1 CQRPNTDLTYYRTIA
16 RVRGSVREERDV
28 ATLLWIDL
36 IDHQDERL
44 SFNPAQPAGGKLLSS
59 TSFPLPVSIPS
70 ISLHAAYVP
79 PATPL
84 PPLVSPPPQAHPS
97 SLSDTP
103 TPSPSPCLS
112 WTEFCELH
120 ARVAAGDFARHFRA
134 FLLENPHYSPDSA
147 SAFCRRFTD
156 RFVRH
161 FQSELEGA
169 LPPSCASG
177 GDDMASWAPQ
187 SDATSLEEEAVSPL
201 SATGAAVLPCPPTN
215 TMRALSKPAPTRL
228 VLENRGGDR
237 FQDSYAH
244 TQVLPPSSS
253 SSCCS
258 SVGGNNG
265 RREERGA
272 MMAPGNGEAPV
283 EEEEDSWLGV
293 ASVGEDVEPE
303 EQEAELAEVDG
314 ADPSYTISPSSSS
327 PPPGN
332 STPNSSKNKLKKRFS
347 LRSVGRS
354 VRGSV
359 RGILHWRSSS
369 SDSAQSQL
377 PSSYSYTMGVQDATL
392 VSSSKRNSGTQPPTP
407 TSSMP
412 VSLSM
417 PLSLPHSS
425 SSSLPP
431 SSSSGEGSAAEQRR
445 GRREGKVEPSS
456 EKLRLSRSPPPLLT
470 PTNAGPHSGS
480 STLPPSSAAAAG
492 MGPPR
497 KVGRLVRE
505 GGVSVSSSNDE
516 LSGSHG
522 FSGFSFGLLHHGT
535 DNNNA
540 ASGSSAAAQGGVQ
553 PLASGGNVPWRGGRW
568 HKCRLVLKE
577 RDREGG
583 ERGEEYYLEFFIPP
597 KSSKPRLTVPCCSMV
612 DVRSTTALE
621 VPDKENTFLLQMR
634 AWLSDIRNG
643 ICLSLLWR
651 NRRLLTSDGPSPP
664 ELPPRAPLDE
674 PDSRIL
680 SGNSLGTPFAE
691 TPDATG
697 SFLFSDVIAAEAV
710 EHPLSECQ
718 WFHGTLSRLKAAQ
731 LVLAGGPA
739 SHGVFLVR
747 QSETRRGEYVLTF
760 NFQGKAKHLRLSLN
774 EDGQCRVQHLWFQS
788 IFDMLEHFRVH
799 PIPLE
804 SGGASDVTL
813 ISFVGATAVRQPD
826 LTSRPRSPPLPPPL
840 PPGRPPP
847 PTPPQERADEA
858 EPMAAGGSAATGG
871 GGGGVGGGGAGRGDD
886 SRRKWRR
893 KWRQR
898 RWKWGRSGGLGGA
911 GHSSPPAGSRGG
923 GGARRSEGAPSRR
936 QPVLLLLMKGR
947 AGAGAGGGVGGETE
961 EKEKE
966 E

>member
-1 CQRPNTDLTYYRTIA
+1 MNGSLLTPPSPRA
-16 RVRGSVREERDV
+16 
-28 ATLLWIDL
+28 AA
-36 IDHQDERL
+36 
-44 SFNPAQPAGGKLLSS
+44 NSS
-59 TSFPLPVSIPS
+59 PLPPS
-70 ISLHAAYVP
+70 PSPSPPSPSLLPLSPRP
-79 PATPL
+79 PPL
-84 PPLVSPPPQAHPS
+84 PPLMSSPPPAHPS

-134 FLLENPHYSPDSA
+134 FLQENPHYSTNSA
-147 SAFCRRFTD
+147 AAFCRRFTD

-169 LPPSCASG
+169 LPPSCAAG
-177 GDDMASWAPQ
+177 RDDLASWAPQ

-201 SATGAAVLPCPPTN
+201 SATGGAILLCPQANATRAA
-215 TMRALSKPAPTRL
+215 SKPAPTRL
-228 VLENRGGDR
+228 VLENRGGER

-244 TQVLPPSSS
+244 GQVLPPSSS

-258 SVGGNNG
+258 SVGGTNG
-265 RREERGA
+265 RREERTA
-272 MMAPGNGEAPV
+272 APAPDNGEAPV

-293 ASVGEDVEPE
+293 PSVEEDA
-303 EQEAELAEVDG
+303 EQEERESSELDNGDG
-314 ADPSYTISPSSSS
+314 CPATPSSVTL
-327 PPPGN
+327 PPGTKGN
-332 STPNSSKNKLKKRFS
+332 GGAAGASKNKLRKRFS

-359 RGILHWRSSS
+359 RGILQWRSSS
-369 SDSAQSQL
+369 SDSAQSPL
-377 PSSYSYTMGVQDATL
+377 PSSYSYTMGVQDASL
-392 VSSSKRNSGTQPPTP
+392 GPASKRNSGTQPPTP

-431 SSSSGEGSAAEQRR
+431 SSSSSATSLSLSEAARDRRRSNGEGGEKEKWSHRL
-445 GRREGKVEPSS
+445 
-456 EKLRLSRSPPPLLT
+456 EKLRLSRSPPPVLT
-470 PTNAGPHSGS
+470 PTSTAS
-480 STLPPSSAAAAG
+480 SALPPSGGGA
-492 MGPPR
+492 GPPR

-505 GGVSVSSSNDE
+505 GGVSVSSSSDE

-522 FSGFSFGLLHHGT
+522 FSGFSFGLLHH
-535 DNNNA
+535 A
-540 ASGSSAAAQGGVQ
+540 ADSAAAAAGGPPQ

-568 HKCRLVLKE
+568 HKCRLVLRE

-597 KSSKPRLTVPCCSMV
+597 KSSKPRLTVSCCSIV

-621 VPDKENTFLLQMR
+621 VPDKENTFLLQLEGAAQYVIETRDAVQMR

-643 ICLSLLWR
+643 ICLSEQDDAEGGCGGPLDVSGTPEIGE
-651 NRRLLTSDGPSPP
+651 RLSQVCYGGIGGSSPLMDPLPP

-674 PDSRIL
+674 PDGRIL
-680 SGNSLGTPFAE
+680 GGGGASLGTPFAE

-697 SFLFSDVIAAEAV
+697 SFLFSEAAPAEAV

-813 ISFVGATAVRQPD
+813 ISFVGATAVRQP
-826 LTSRPRSPPLPPPL
+826 
-840 PPGRPPP
+840 GRD
-847 PTPPQERADEA
+847 R
-858 EPMAAGGSAATGG
+858 
-871 GGGGVGGGGAGRGDD
+871 
-886 SRRKWRR
+886 
-893 KWRQR
+893 
-898 RWKWGRSGGLGGA
+898 
-911 GHSSPPAGSRGG
+911 AGSRPTVCDVITST
-923 GGARRSEGAPSRR
+923 RHPDSPST
-936 QPVLLLLMKGR
+936 PISDCVLDQQ
-947 AGAGAGGGVGGETE
+947 TP
-961 EKEKE
+961 
-966 E
+966 

>member
-1 CQRPNTDLTYYRTIA
+1 MNGSLLTPPSPRA
-16 RVRGSVREERDV
+16 
-28 ATLLWIDL
+28 A
-36 IDHQDERL
+36 
-44 SFNPAQPAGGKLLSS
+44 NSS
-59 TSFPLPVSIPS
+59 PLPPS
-70 ISLHAAYVP
+70 PSPSPSPPSPSLLPLSPRP
-79 PATPL
+79 PPL

-147 SAFCRRFTD
+147 AAFCRRFTD

-169 LPPSCASG
+169 LPASCASG
-177 GDDMASWAPQ
+177 RDDVVSWAPP

-201 SATGAAVLPCPPTN
+201 SASGGAVLPCPPPN
-215 TMRALSKPAPTRL
+215 TTRASSKPAPARL
-228 VLENRGGDR
+228 VLESRGGDR

-244 TQVLPPSSS
+244 SQVLPPSSS

-272 MMAPGNGEAPV
+272 AVGPGNGEAPV

-293 ASVGEDVEPE
+293 ASVGEDAEPE
-303 EQEAELAEVDG
+303 EREGESAEVDG
-314 ADPSYTISPSSSS
+314 ADPALAPQLPPSSSS
-327 PPPGN
+327 VTPPPGSKAN

-369 SDSAQSQL
+369 SDSAQSPL
-377 PSSYSYTMGVQDATL
+377 PSSYSYTMGVQDASL
-392 VSSSKRNSGTQPPTP
+392 GPASKRNSGTQPPTP

-431 SSSSGEGSAAEQRR
+431 SSSSSATSLSLSEAARDRRRSNGEGGEKEKWSHRL
-445 GRREGKVEPSS
+445 
-456 EKLRLSRSPPPLLT
+456 EKLRLSRSPPPVLT
-470 PTNAGPHSGS
+470 PTAAGPHPAS
-480 STLPPSSAAAAG
+480 STLPPSSAAAA
-492 MGPPR
+492 MAPPR

-505 GGVSVSSSNDE
+505 GGVSVSSSSDE
-516 LSGSHG
+516 FSAGHG
-522 FSGFSFGLLHHGT
+522 FSSFSFGLLHHAT

-540 ASGSSAAAQGGVQ
+540 AAAAQAGPVQ
-553 PLASGGNVPWRGGRW
+553 PLGSGGNVPWRGGRW

-597 KSSKPRLTVPCCSMV
+597 KSSKPRLTVPCCSIV

-621 VPDKENTFLLQMR
+621 VPDKENTFLLQLEGAAQYVIETRDAVQMR

-643 ICLSLLWR
+643 ICLSEQEDAEGVCGGALDISGTPEIVD
-651 NRRLLTSDGPSPP
+651 RLSQVCYGAIGGSSPLMDPLPP

-680 SGNSLGTPFAE
+680 GGGGASLGTPFAE

-697 SFLFSDVIAAEAV
+697 SFLFSETTTAEAV

-813 ISFVGATAVRQPD
+813 ISFVGATAVRQP
-826 LTSRPRSPPLPPPL
+826 
-840 PPGRPPP
+840 GRD
-847 PTPPQERADEA
+847 R
-858 EPMAAGGSAATGG
+858 
-871 GGGGVGGGGAGRGDD
+871 
-886 SRRKWRR
+886 
-893 KWRQR
+893 
-898 RWKWGRSGGLGGA
+898 
-911 GHSSPPAGSRGG
+911 AGSRPTVCDVITT
-923 GGARRSEGAPSRR
+923 RHPDSPST
-936 QPVLLLLMKGR
+936 PISDCVLDQQ
-947 AGAGAGGGVGGETE
+947 TP
-961 EKEKE
+961 
-966 E
+966 

>member
-1 CQRPNTDLTYYRTIA
+1 M
-16 RVRGSVREERDV
+16 V
-28 ATLLWIDL
+28 
-36 IDHQDERL
+36 
-44 SFNPAQPAGGKLLSS
+44 
-59 TSFPLPVSIPS
+59 
-70 ISLHAAYVP
+70 
-79 PATPL
+79 
-84 PPLVSPPPQAHPS
+84 
-97 SLSDTP
+97 
-103 TPSPSPCLS
+103 
-112 WTEFCELH
+112 
-120 ARVAAGDFARHFRA
+120 
-134 FLLENPHYSPDSA
+134 
-147 SAFCRRFTD
+147 
-156 RFVRH
+156 
-161 FQSELEGA
+161 
-169 LPPSCASG
+169 
-177 GDDMASWAPQ
+177 SWAPQ

-201 SATGAAVLPCPPTN
+201 SASGSAVLPQSNMARP
-215 TMRALSKPAPTRL
+215 LSKPAPTRL
-228 VLENRGGDR
+228 VLDSRSGDR

-244 TQVLPPSSS
+244 SQVLPPSSS

-272 MMAPGNGEAPV
+272 MLAPGNGEAPV

-293 ASVGEDVEPE
+293 SSVGEDAETE
-303 EQEAELAEVDG
+303 EREAESAEGDG
-314 ADPSYTISPSSSS
+314 ADTSHTQMPPSSSS
-327 PPPGN
+327 ITPPPGSKGN

-392 VSSSKRNSGTQPPTP
+392 VSTSKRNSGTQPPTP

-431 SSSSGEGSAAEQRR
+431 SSSSSATSLSLSEAARDRRRSNGEGGEKEKWSHRL
-445 GRREGKVEPSS
+445 
-456 EKLRLSRSPPPLLT
+456 EKLRLSRSPPPVLT
-470 PTNAGPHSGS
+470 PTATGSHSAS
-480 STLPPSSAAAAG
+480 STLPPSSAAA

-516 LSGSHG
+516 LSGSHS

-540 ASGSSAAAQGGVQ
+540 ASASSTTGQTGPVQ

-568 HKCRLVLKE
+568 HKCRLVLRE

-597 KSSKPRLTVPCCSMV
+597 KSSKPRLTVPCCSIV

-621 VPDKENTFLLQMR
+621 VPDKENTFLLQLEGSAQYVIETRDAVQMR

-643 ICLSLLWR
+643 ICLSEQEDPEGVCVGPLDISGTPEIVD
-651 NRRLLTSDGPSPP
+651 RLSQVCYGGIGGSSPLMDPLPP

-674 PDSRIL
+674 PDGRIL
-680 SGNSLGTPFAE
+680 SGGGASLGTPFAE

-697 SFLFSDVIAAEAV
+697 SFLFSEVTSVEAV

-813 ISFVGATAVRQPD
+813 ISFVGATTVRQP
-826 LTSRPRSPPLPPPL
+826 
-840 PPGRPPP
+840 GRD
-847 PTPPQERADEA
+847 R
-858 EPMAAGGSAATGG
+858 
-871 GGGGVGGGGAGRGDD
+871 
-886 SRRKWRR
+886 
-893 KWRQR
+893 
-898 RWKWGRSGGLGGA
+898 
-911 GHSSPPAGSRGG
+911 AGSRPTVCDVITT
-923 GGARRSEGAPSRR
+923 RHPDSPST
-936 QPVLLLLMKGR
+936 PISDCVLDQQ
-947 AGAGAGGGVGGETE
+947 TP
-961 EKEKE
+961 
-966 E
+966 

>member
-1 CQRPNTDLTYYRTIA
+1 MNGSLLTPPSP
-16 RVRGSVREERDV
+16 RV
-28 ATLLWIDL
+28 A
-36 IDHQDERL
+36 
-44 SFNPAQPAGGKLLSS
+44 NSS
-59 TSFPLPVSIPS
+59 PLPPS
-70 ISLHAAYVP
+70 PSPSPSPPSPSLLPLSPRP
-79 PATPL
+79 PPL
-84 PPLVSPPPQAHPS
+84 PPLVSPPPQAS

-147 SAFCRRFTD
+147 AAFCRRFTD

-169 LPPSCASG
+169 LPPSCVSG
-177 GDDMASWAPQ
+177 RDEMVIWAPQ

-201 SATGAAVLPCPPTN
+201 SASGGAVLPCPPTN
-215 TMRALSKPAPTRL
+215 TARISSKSAPTQL
-228 VLENRGGDR
+228 VLDNRSGDR
-237 FQDSYAH
+237 FQDSYSH
-244 TQVLPPSSS
+244 GQVLPPSSS

-265 RREERGA
+265 RREDRGA
-272 MMAPGNGEAPV
+272 VVTPGNGEAPV

-293 ASVGEDVEPE
+293 ASVGEDVEPDE
-303 EQEAELAEVDG
+303 REAESTEVDS
-314 ADPSYTISPSSSS
+314 ADPSNTQITPSSSS
-327 PPPGN
+327 VTPPPSSKGN

-377 PSSYSYTMGVQDATL
+377 PSSYSYTMGVQDASL
-392 VSSSKRNSGTQPPTP
+392 VSASKRNSGTQPPTP

-431 SSSSGEGSAAEQRR
+431 SSSSSATSLSLTEAARDRRRSNGEGGEKEKWSHRL
-445 GRREGKVEPSS
+445 
-456 EKLRLSRSPPPLLT
+456 EKLRLSRSLLLSSPQQSPALTPPPPCCLR
-470 PTNAGPHSGS
+470 AV
-480 STLPPSSAAAAG
+480 LPP
-492 MGPPR
+492 
-497 KVGRLVRE
+497 
-505 GGVSVSSSNDE
+505 
-516 LSGSHG
+516 
-522 FSGFSFGLLHHGT
+522 LLHHGT
-535 DNNNA
+535 DNNSA
-540 ASGSSAAAQGGVQ
+540 ASSAQAGLVQ
-553 PLASGGNVPWRGGRW
+553 PLASGGSVPWRGGRW
-568 HKCRLVLKE
+568 HKCRLVLRE

-597 KSSKPRLTVPCCSMV
+597 KSSKPRLTVPCCSIM

-621 VPDKENTFLLQMR
+621 VPDKENTFLLQLEGSAQYVIETRDAVQMR

-643 ICLSLLWR
+643 ICLSEQEDAEGVCGGPLDITGTPEIVD
-651 NRRLLTSDGPSPP
+651 RLSQVCYGGIGGSSPLMDPLPP

-674 PDSRIL
+674 PDGRIL
-680 SGNSLGTPFAE
+680 GVGGASLGTPFAE

-697 SFLFSDVIAAEAV
+697 SFLFSEAPSAEAV

-731 LVLAGGPA
+731 LVLAGGAA

-813 ISFVGATAVRQPD
+813 ISFVGATAVRQP
-826 LTSRPRSPPLPPPL
+826 
-840 PPGRPPP
+840 GRD
-847 PTPPQERADEA
+847 R
-858 EPMAAGGSAATGG
+858 
-871 GGGGVGGGGAGRGDD
+871 
-886 SRRKWRR
+886 
-893 KWRQR
+893 
-898 RWKWGRSGGLGGA
+898 
-911 GHSSPPAGSRGG
+911 AGSRPTVCDVITT
-923 GGARRSEGAPSRR
+923 RHPDSPST
-936 QPVLLLLMKGR
+936 PISDCVLDQQ
-947 AGAGAGGGVGGETE
+947 TP
-961 EKEKE
+961 
-966 E
+966 

>member
-1 CQRPNTDLTYYRTIA
+1 MNGSLLTPPSPRA
-16 RVRGSVREERDV
+16 ANSSPLPPSPSPSPPSPS
-28 ATLLWIDL
+28 LL
-36 IDHQDERL
+36 
-44 SFNPAQPAGGKLLSS
+44 PLSS
-59 TSFPLPVSIPS
+59 R
-70 ISLHAAYVP
+70 P
-79 PATPL
+79 PPL
-84 PPLVSPPPQAHPS
+84 PPLVSPPSQAHPS

-120 ARVAAGDFARHFRA
+120 ARVAASDFARHFRA
-134 FLLENPHYSPDSA
+134 FLLENPHYSTDSA
-147 SAFCRRFTD
+147 SAFCQRFTD

-161 FQSELEGA
+161 FQSELQGA
-169 LPPSCASG
+169 LTPSCASG
-177 GDDMASWAPQ
+177 RDEMVSWAPQ
-187 SDATSLEEEAVSPL
+187 SDATSLEEEAASPL
-201 SATGAAVLPCPPTN
+201 SATGGVAPPCPPTS
-215 TMRALSKPAPTRL
+215 TVRGLSKPVPSRL
-228 VLENRGGDR
+228 VLENRSGDR
-237 FQDSYAH
+237 CQDSYAH
-244 TQVLPPSSS
+244 GQVLPPSSS

-272 MMAPGNGEAPV
+272 AIEPGNGEAPV

-293 ASVGEDVEPE
+293 ASVRDVEPE
-303 EQEAELAEVDG
+303 EREAESSEVDN
-314 ADPSYTISPSSSS
+314 ADPVHTPQILPSSVT
-327 PPPGN
+327 PPPDSKGN
-332 STPNSSKNKLKKRFS
+332 STPNSKGKLKKRFS
-347 LRSVGRS
+347 LRNVGRS
-354 VRGSV
+354 MRGSV
-359 RGILHWRSSS
+359 RGILHWRSTSS
-369 SDSAQSQL
+369 ESGQSQL
-377 PSSYSYTMGVQDATL
+377 PSSYSYTMGVQDASL
-392 VSSSKRNSGTQPPTP
+392 VSTSKRNSQPPTP

-431 SSSSGEGSAAEQRR
+431 SSSSSATSLSLSEAARDRRRSNGEGGEKEKWSHRL
-445 GRREGKVEPSS
+445 
-456 EKLRLSRSPPPLLT
+456 EKLRLSRSPPPVLT
-470 PTNAGPHSGS
+470 PTSAGSHSAS
-480 STLPPSSAAAAG
+480 SMLPPSSAAAASI
-492 MGPPR
+492 GPLR

-505 GGVSVSSSNDE
+505 GGVSVSSSSDE
-516 LSGSHG
+516 LSASHS

-535 DNNNA
+535 DNSNA
-540 ASGSSAAAQGGVQ
+540 ASASSATVHAGPVQ
-553 PLASGGNVPWRGGRW
+553 PLATGGNIPWRGGRW
-568 HKCRLVLKE
+568 HKTRLVLRE

-583 ERGEEYYLEFFIPP
+583 DRGEEYYLEFFIPP
-597 KSSKPRLTVPCCSMV
+597 KSSKPRITVPCSSIV

-621 VPDKENTFLLQMR
+621 VPDKENTFLLQLEGSAQYVIETRDAVQMR
-634 AWLSDIRNG
+634 AWLSDIRSG
-643 ICLSLLWR
+643 MCLSEQEDAEGVCGGPLDISGTPEIGD
-651 NRRLLTSDGPSPP
+651 RLSQVCYGGIGGSSPLMDPLPP

-674 PDSRIL
+674 PDGRLLGGGGAGL
-680 SGNSLGTPFAE
+680 STPFAE

-697 SFLFSDVIAAEAV
+697 SFLFSEASTAEAV

-826 LTSRPRSPPLPPPL
+826 LTSRPRSPPQPPPPP

-847 PTPPQERADEA
+847 PTPPQERGNDME
-858 EPMAAGGSAATGG
+858 
-871 GGGGVGGGGAGRGDD
+871 
-886 SRRKWRR
+886 
-893 KWRQR
+893 
-898 RWKWGRSGGLGGA
+898 LGGIGA
-911 GHSSPPAGSRGG
+911 PVTVAVATTTVPVATERGG
-923 GGARRSEGAPSRR
+923 GGSGGS
-936 QPVLLLLMKGR
+936 
-947 AGAGAGGGVGGETE
+947 GGGSGGGAEDWE
-961 EKEKE
+961 ERDRDTPLRQLEAVEGE
-966 E
+966 ERDGARAPRAIENQYSFF

>member
-1 CQRPNTDLTYYRTIA
+1 MNGSLLTPPSPRA
-16 RVRGSVREERDV
+16 
-28 ATLLWIDL
+28 A
-36 IDHQDERL
+36 
-44 SFNPAQPAGGKLLSS
+44 NSS
-59 TSFPLPVSIPS
+59 PLPPS
-70 ISLHAAYVP
+70 PSPSPSPPSPSLLPMSPRP
-79 PATPL
+79 PPL

-97 SLSDTP
+97 SLSETP
-103 TPSPSPCLS
+103 TPSPSPSLS

-134 FLLENPHYSPDSA
+134 FLLENPHYTTDSA
-147 SAFCRRFTD
+147 AAFCRRFTD

-177 GDDMASWAPQ
+177 RDDMVSWAPQ

-201 SATGAAVLPCPPTN
+201 SATGGTVLPCPSTN
-215 TMRALSKPAPTRL
+215 MTRATSKPAPARL
-228 VLENRGGDR
+228 VLENRSEDR

-244 TQVLPPSSS
+244 GQVLPPSSS

-265 RREERGA
+265 RREDRGT
-272 MMAPGNGEAPV
+272 MLGPGNGEAPV
-283 EEEEDSWLGV
+283 EEEEDSWLGG

-303 EQEAELAEVDG
+303 ERESLEVDQT
-314 ADPSYTISPSSSS
+314 DPPHTPQSPPSSLT
-327 PPPGN
+327 PPPGSKGS

-347 LRSVGRS
+347 LRNVGRS

-377 PSSYSYTMGVQDATL
+377 PSSYSYTMGVQDAGV
-392 VSSSKRNSGTQPPTP
+392 VSASKRNSGTQPPTP

-431 SSSSGEGSAAEQRR
+431 SSSSSATSLSLSEAARDRRRSNGEGGEKDKWSHRL
-445 GRREGKVEPSS
+445 
-456 EKLRLSRSPPPLLT
+456 EKLRLSRSPPPVFMPAT
-470 PTNAGPHSGS
+470 AVSHSTS
-480 STLPPSSAAAAG
+480 SMLPPSSASSTVA
-492 MGPPR
+492 GPPR
-497 KVGRLVRE
+497 KAGRLVRE
-505 GGVSVSSSNDE
+505 GGVTVSSSSDE

-522 FSGFSFGLLHHGT
+522 FAGFSFGLLHHGA
-535 DNNNA
+535 DNNTT
-540 ASGSSAAAQGGVQ
+540 ASASSAAAPGGSVQ
-553 PLASGGNVPWRGGRW
+553 PPASGGNIPWRGGRW
-568 HKCRLVLKE
+568 HKCRLVLRE

-583 ERGEEYYLEFFIPP
+583 EPGEEYYLEFFIPP
-597 KSSKPRLTVPCCSMV
+597 KSSKPRLTVHCCSIV

-621 VPDKENTFLLQMR
+621 VPDKENTFLLQLEGSTQYVIETRDAVQMR

-643 ICLSLLWR
+643 ICLSEQEDAEGVCGGPLDVSGTPEISE
-651 NRRLLTSDGPSPP
+651 RLSQVCYGGISGSSPLTDPLPP

-674 PDSRIL
+674 PDGRIL
-680 SGNSLGTPFAE
+680 GGGVASVGTPFAE

-697 SFLFSDVIAAEAV
+697 SFLFSDVGTSEVV

-826 LTSRPRSPPLPPPL
+826 LTSRPRSPPQPPPL

-847 PTPPQERADEA
+847 PTPPQERGNETELGGGGEGGTGVPAGTTEA
-858 EPMAAGGSAATGG
+858 AAGGSGGSGG
-871 GGGGVGGGGAGRGDD
+871 GGSGSGGVEDWEERDRDAPL
-886 SRRKWRR
+886 
-893 KWRQR
+893 RQLEAVEGEER
-898 RWKWGRSGGLGGA
+898 D
-911 GHSSPPAGSRGG
+911 
-923 GGARRSEGAPSRR
+923 GARAP
-936 QPVLLLLMKGR
+936 R
-947 AGAGAGGGVGGETE
+947 AIDNQYSFF
-961 EKEKE
+961 
-966 E
+966 

>member
-1 CQRPNTDLTYYRTIA
+1 MNGSLLTPPSPRA
-16 RVRGSVREERDV
+16 
-28 ATLLWIDL
+28 A
-36 IDHQDERL
+36 
-44 SFNPAQPAGGKLLSS
+44 SS
-59 TSFPLPVSIPS
+59 SPLPPS
-70 ISLHAAYVP
+70 PSPSPSP
-79 PATPL
+79 PSPSMLPLTPRPPPL

-134 FLLENPHYSPDSA
+134 FLQENPHYSPDSA
-147 SAFCRRFTD
+147 AAFCRRFTD

-161 FQSELEGA
+161 FQSELGGA
-169 LPPSCASG
+169 LPPASG
-177 GDDMASWAPQ
+177 RDEMMSWAPP

-201 SATGAAVLPCPPTN
+201 SATEGVVLPCPPTGM
-215 TMRALSKPAPTRL
+215 MRALSKPTPPRL
-228 VLENRGGDR
+228 VLENRSGDR
-237 FQDSYAH
+237 FQDSYAIG
-244 TQVLPPSSS
+244 QVLPPSSS

-272 MMAPGNGEAPV
+272 VVAPGNGEAPV
-283 EEEEDSWLGV
+283 EEEEDSWLGG
-293 ASVGEDVEPE
+293 ASVGEDVDPE
-303 EQEAELAEVDG
+303 EQEAAEVENDDSTSQVP
-314 ADPSYTISPSSSS
+314 ASPSSDT
-327 PPPGN
+327 PPDARGN
-332 STPNSSKNKLKKRFS
+332 GTPNSSKNKLKKRFS

-377 PSSYSYTMGVQDATL
+377 PSSYSYTGGVQDAAL
-392 VSSSKRNSGTQPPTP
+392 VSTSKRNSGTQPPTP

-431 SSSSGEGSAAEQRR
+431 SSSSSATSLSLSEAARDRRRSNGEGGEKEKWSHRL
-445 GRREGKVEPSS
+445 
-456 EKLRLSRSPPPLLT
+456 EKLRLSRSPPPVLT
-470 PTNAGPHSGS
+470 PTASCAYSTS
-480 STLPPSSAAAAG
+480 STLPPSSAAAAA

-497 KVGRLVRE
+497 RVGRLVRE
-505 GGVSVSSSNDE
+505 GGVSVSSSSDE

-522 FSGFSFGLLHHGT
+522 FSGFSFSLLHHGT
-535 DNNNA
+535 DNNHA
-540 ASGSSAAAQGGVQ
+540 ASAAAAQSPVQ
-553 PLASGGNVPWRGGRW
+553 PLISGGNVPWRGGRW
-568 HKCRLVLKE
+568 HKCRLVLRE

-597 KSSKPRLTVPCCSMV
+597 KSSKPRLTVPCCSIG

-621 VPDKENTFLLQMR
+621 VPDKENTFLLQLEASAQYVIETRDAVQMR

-643 ICLSLLWR
+643 ICLSEQDDAEGGCGGPLDISGTPEIVD
-651 NRRLLTSDGPSPP
+651 RLSQVLYGGIGGSSPLMDPLPP

-674 PDSRIL
+674 PDGRIL
-680 SGNSLGTPFAE
+680 GGGGASLGTPFAE

-697 SFLFSDVIAAEAV
+697 SFLFSEVTSSEAV

-813 ISFVGATAVRQPD
+813 ISFVGATAVRQP
-826 LTSRPRSPPLPPPL
+826 
-840 PPGRPPP
+840 GRD
-847 PTPPQERADEA
+847 R
-858 EPMAAGGSAATGG
+858 
-871 GGGGVGGGGAGRGDD
+871 
-886 SRRKWRR
+886 
-893 KWRQR
+893 
-898 RWKWGRSGGLGGA
+898 
-911 GHSSPPAGSRGG
+911 AGSRPTVCDVITT
-923 GGARRSEGAPSRR
+923 RHPDSPST
-936 QPVLLLLMKGR
+936 PISDCVLDQQ
-947 AGAGAGGGVGGETE
+947 TP
-961 EKEKE
+961 
-966 E
+966 

>member
-1 CQRPNTDLTYYRTIA
+1 MNGSLLTPPSPRA
-16 RVRGSVREERDV
+16 
-28 ATLLWIDL
+28 A
-36 IDHQDERL
+36 
-44 SFNPAQPAGGKLLSS
+44 NSS
-59 TSFPLPVSIPS
+59 PLPPS
-70 ISLHAAYVP
+70 PSPSPSP
-79 PATPL
+79 PSPSMLPLSPRPPL

-134 FLLENPHYSPDSA
+134 FLQENPHYSPDSA
-147 SAFCRRFTD
+147 AAFCRRFTD

-169 LPPSCASG
+169 LLPSCASG
-177 GDDMASWAPQ
+177 RDEMMSWAPQ

-201 SATGAAVLPCPPTN
+201 SATGGVVLPCPPTSM
-215 TMRALSKPAPTRL
+215 MRALSKPAPTRL
-228 VLENRGGDR
+228 VLENRTGDR
-237 FQDSYAH
+237 FQDSYVH
-244 TQVLPPSSS
+244 GQVLPPSSS

-272 MMAPGNGEAPV
+272 MIAPGNGEAPV

-293 ASVGEDVEPE
+293 SSVGEDVDPE
-303 EQEAELAEVDG
+303 EREAESTEVDN
-314 ADPSYTISPSSSS
+314 ADSSHTSQIPPSPSSVT
-327 PPPGN
+327 PPPDSKGN
-332 STPNSSKNKLKKRFS
+332 GTPNSSKNKLKKRFS

-392 VSSSKRNSGTQPPTP
+392 VSTSKRNSGTQPPTP

-431 SSSSGEGSAAEQRR
+431 SSSSSATSLSLSEAARDRRRSNGEGGEKEKWSHRL
-445 GRREGKVEPSS
+445 

-470 PTNAGPHSGS
+470 PTTSCPHSTS
-480 STLPPSSAAAAG
+480 STLPPSSAAAAA

-497 KVGRLVRE
+497 RVGRLVRE
-505 GGVSVSSSNDE
+505 GGVSVSSSSDE

-522 FSGFSFGLLHHGT
+522 FSGFSFSLLHHGT

-540 ASGSSAAAQGGVQ
+540 ASASSAAAQTGPVQ
-553 PLASGGNVPWRGGRW
+553 PLASGGNMPWRGGRW
-568 HKCRLVLKE
+568 HKCRLVLRE

-597 KSSKPRLTVPCCSMV
+597 KSSKPRLTVPCCSIV

-621 VPDKENTFLLQMR
+621 VPDKENTFLLQLEASAQYVIETRDAVQMR

-643 ICLSLLWR
+643 ICLSEQDDAEGVCGGPLDISGTPEIVD
-651 NRRLLTSDGPSPP
+651 RLSQVCYGGIGGSSPLMDPLPP

-674 PDSRIL
+674 PDGRIL
-680 SGNSLGTPFAE
+680 GGGGASLGTPFAE

-697 SFLFSDVIAAEAV
+697 SFLFSEVTPSDAV

-826 LTSRPRSPPLPPPL
+826 LTSRPRSPPQPPPL

-847 PTPPQERADEA
+847 PTPPQERGNET
-858 EPMAAGGSAATGG
+858 EMGGGAGGGAGGGGAATATVVTMATTGG
-871 GGGGVGGGGAGRGDD
+871 GGGSGGSGGG
-886 SRRKWRR
+886 S
-893 KWRQR
+893 
-898 RWKWGRSGGLGGA
+898 
-911 GHSSPPAGSRGG
+911 
-923 GGARRSEGAPSRR
+923 
-936 QPVLLLLMKGR
+936 
-947 AGAGAGGGVGGETE
+947 GGGVEDWEERDRDTPLRQLEAVEGEE
-961 EKEKE
+961 RDGARAPRAIDNQYSFF
-966 E
+966 

>member
-1 CQRPNTDLTYYRTIA
+1 MNGSLLTPPSPRA
-16 RVRGSVREERDV
+16 SNSSPLPPSPSPSPSPPSPS
-28 ATLLWIDL
+28 LL
-36 IDHQDERL
+36 
-44 SFNPAQPAGGKLLSS
+44 PLSS
-59 TSFPLPVSIPS
+59 R
-70 ISLHAAYVP
+70 P
-79 PATPL
+79 PPL

-103 TPSPSPCLS
+103 TPSPSPSLS

-134 FLLENPHYSPDSA
+134 FLLENPHYSTDSA
-147 SAFCRRFTD
+147 AAFCRRFTD

-169 LPPSCASG
+169 LPPSCAPG
-177 GDDMASWAPQ
+177 REEMVSWAPP

-201 SATGAAVLPCPPTN
+201 SGPGGPVLPCPPSGTARV
-215 TMRALSKPAPTRL
+215 TSKPAPSRL
-228 VLENRGGDR
+228 VLENRSGDR
-237 FQDSYAH
+237 FQDSYAQG
-244 TQVLPPSSS
+244 QVLPPSSS

-272 MMAPGNGEAPV
+272 VLGPGNGDAPV
-283 EEEEDSWLGV
+283 EEEEDSWPGT
-293 ASVGEDVEPE
+293 ASVGEGVEQDEREPE
-303 EQEAELAEVDG
+303 SSEADHTPHL
-314 ADPSYTISPSSSS
+314 PSSIT
-327 PPPGN
+327 PPPDSKGN
-332 STPNSSKNKLKKRFS
+332 GTPNSSKNKLKKRFS

-369 SDSAQSQL
+369 SDAAQSQL
-377 PSSYSYTMGVQDATL
+377 PSSYSYTLGVQDSGLAKR
-392 VSSSKRNSGTQPPTP
+392 SSATQPPTP

-431 SSSSGEGSAAEQRR
+431 SSSSSATSLSLSEAARDRRRSNGEGGEKDKWSHRL
-445 GRREGKVEPSS
+445 
-456 EKLRLSRSPPPLLT
+456 EKLRLSRSPPPILT
-470 PTNAGPHSGS
+470 QTPHPSYNP
-480 STLPPSSAAAAG
+480 LPPSSAAAL
-492 MGPPR
+492 GPPR

-516 LSGSHG
+516 LGGSHG
-522 FSGFSFGLLHHGT
+522 FSGFSFGLLHHGAESNST
-535 DNNNA
+535 A
-540 ASGSSAAAQGGVQ
+540 SSAGAQTALVQ

-568 HKCRLVLKE
+568 HKCRLVLRE
-577 RDREGG
+577 RDREGA
-583 ERGEEYYLEFFIPP
+583 ERGEEYYLEFFVPP
-597 KSSKPRLTVPCCSMV
+597 KASKPRLTVHCFSIV

-621 VPDKENTFLLQMR
+621 VPDKENTFLLQLDGSAQYVIETRDAVQMR
-634 AWLSDIRNG
+634 AWLSDIRNAISLSEQEDAEGVCPASLDISGTPEIGDRLSQVCYGG
-643 ICLSLLWR
+643 IGGSSPLMDPL
-651 NRRLLTSDGPSPP
+651 PP

-674 PDSRIL
+674 PDGRNF
-680 SGNSLGTPFAE
+680 GGGGASLGTPFAE
-691 TPDATG
+691 TPEATG
-697 SFLFSDVIAAEAV
+697 SFLFSDVVTSEAV

-826 LTSRPRSPPLPPPL
+826 STSRPRSPPQPPPL

-847 PTPPQERADEA
+847 PTPPQERGE
-858 EPMAAGGSAATGG
+858 GN
-871 GGGGVGGGGAGRGDD
+871 
-886 SRRKWRR
+886 
-893 KWRQR
+893 
-898 RWKWGRSGGLGGA
+898 GRSGGEEAGAPARRAAGGA
-911 GHSSPPAGSRGG
+911 GSGGSGGGSG
-923 GGARRSEGAPSRR
+923 GGAEDWEDRDTPLRQLEAVEGEERDGARAP
-936 QPVLLLLMKGR
+936 R
-947 AGAGAGGGVGGETE
+947 AVDNQYSFF
-961 EKEKE
+961 
-966 E
+966 

>member
-1 CQRPNTDLTYYRTIA
+1 M
-16 RVRGSVREERDV
+16 V
-28 ATLLWIDL
+28 
-36 IDHQDERL
+36 
-44 SFNPAQPAGGKLLSS
+44 
-59 TSFPLPVSIPS
+59 
-70 ISLHAAYVP
+70 
-79 PATPL
+79 
-84 PPLVSPPPQAHPS
+84 
-97 SLSDTP
+97 
-103 TPSPSPCLS
+103 
-112 WTEFCELH
+112 
-120 ARVAAGDFARHFRA
+120 
-134 FLLENPHYSPDSA
+134 
-147 SAFCRRFTD
+147 
-156 RFVRH
+156 
-161 FQSELEGA
+161 
-169 LPPSCASG
+169 
-177 GDDMASWAPQ
+177 SWAPQ
-187 SDATSLEEEAVSPL
+187 SDATSLEEEAISPL
-201 SATGAAVLPCPPTN
+201 SASGGAGLPCPPAN
-215 TMRALSKPAPTRL
+215 TTRASSKPAPSRL
-228 VLENRGGDR
+228 VLENRSGDR

-244 TQVLPPSSS
+244 GQVLPPSSS

-258 SVGGNNG
+258 SLGGNNG
-265 RREERGA
+265 RRDERGA
-272 MMAPGNGEAPV
+272 MVAPGNGEAPV

-293 ASVGEDVEPE
+293 ASVGEDAEPE
-303 EQEAELAEVDG
+303 ERDADSTEVDG
-314 ADPSYTISPSSSS
+314 ADSSHTPQIPPLSSSVT
-327 PPPGN
+327 PPPGSKGN
-332 STPNSSKNKLKKRFS
+332 STPNSKNKLKKRFS

-392 VSSSKRNSGTQPPTP
+392 VSASKRNSGTQPPTP

-431 SSSSGEGSAAEQRR
+431 SSSSSATSLSLSEAARDRRRSNGEGGEKEKWSHRL
-445 GRREGKVEPSS
+445 
-456 EKLRLSRSPPPLLT
+456 EKLRLSRSPPPVLNQT
-470 PTNAGPHSGS
+470 TA
-480 STLPPSSAAAAG
+480 STLPPSSAATAVI
-492 MGPPR
+492 GPPR

-505 GGVSVSSSNDE
+505 GGVNVSSSNDE
-516 LSGSHG
+516 LGASHG

-535 DNNNA
+535 DNNSA
-540 ASGSSAAAQGGVQ
+540 ASASNAQAVPVQ
-553 PLASGGNVPWRGGRW
+553 PLASGGNMPWRGGRW
-568 HKCRLVLKE
+568 HKCRLVLRE

-583 ERGEEYYLEFFIPP
+583 ECGEEYYLEFFIPP
-597 KSSKPRLTVPCCSMV
+597 KSSKPRLTVPCCSIV

-621 VPDKENTFLLQMR
+621 VPDKENTFLLQLEGLAQYVIETRDAVQMR

-643 ICLSLLWR
+643 ICLSEQEDAEGVCGGQLDISGTPEIVD
-651 NRRLLTSDGPSPP
+651 RLSQVCYGGIGGSSPLTDPLPP

-680 SGNSLGTPFAE
+680 GGGAASLGTPFAE

-697 SFLFSDVIAAEAV
+697 SFLFSETTAAEAV

-813 ISFVGATAVRQPD
+813 ISFVGATAVRQP
-826 LTSRPRSPPLPPPL
+826 
-840 PPGRPPP
+840 GRD
-847 PTPPQERADEA
+847 R
-858 EPMAAGGSAATGG
+858 
-871 GGGGVGGGGAGRGDD
+871 
-886 SRRKWRR
+886 
-893 KWRQR
+893 
-898 RWKWGRSGGLGGA
+898 
-911 GHSSPPAGSRGG
+911 AGSRPTVCDVITT
-923 GGARRSEGAPSRR
+923 RHPDSPST
-936 QPVLLLLMKGR
+936 PISDCVLDQQ
-947 AGAGAGGGVGGETE
+947 TP
-961 EKEKE
+961 
-966 E
+966 

>member
-1 CQRPNTDLTYYRTIA
+1 MNGSLLTPPSP
-16 RVRGSVREERDV
+16 RV
-28 ATLLWIDL
+28 A
-36 IDHQDERL
+36 
-44 SFNPAQPAGGKLLSS
+44 NSS
-59 TSFPLPVSIPS
+59 PLPPS
-70 ISLHAAYVP
+70 PSPSPSPPSPSLLPLSPRP
-79 PATPL
+79 PPL
-84 PPLVSPPPQAHPS
+84 PPLVSPPPPTHPS

-103 TPSPSPCLS
+103 TPSPSPSLS

-147 SAFCRRFTD
+147 AAFCRRFTD

-161 FQSELEGA
+161 FQSELEGP

-177 GDDMASWAPQ
+177 RDEMVIWAPQ

-201 SATGAAVLPCPPTN
+201 STSGGAVLACPQTN
-215 TMRALSKPAPTRL
+215 TTRASSKPAPTRL
-228 VLENRGGDR
+228 VLENRSGDR

-244 TQVLPPSSS
+244 GQVLPPSSS

-265 RREERGA
+265 RREDRGT
-272 MMAPGNGEAPV
+272 MVPPGNEEAPV
-283 EEEEDSWLGV
+283 EEEKDGWLGV
-293 ASVGEDVEPE
+293 TSVGEDAEPD
-303 EQEAELAEVDG
+303 EQEGQSTEFDNNE
-314 ADPSYTISPSSSS
+314 PSNTSQILPSSVT
-327 PPPGN
+327 PLPGTKGN

-369 SDSAQSQL
+369 SDSAQNQL
-377 PSSYSYTMGVQDATL
+377 PSSYSYTMGVQDANL
-392 VSSSKRNSGTQPPTP
+392 VSASKRNSGTQPPTP

-431 SSSSGEGSAAEQRR
+431 SSSSSATSLSLSEAARDRRRSNGEGSEKEKWSHRL
-445 GRREGKVEPSS
+445 
-456 EKLRLSRSPPPLLT
+456 EKLRLSRSPPPALSPAT
-470 PTNAGPHSGS
+470 AGSLSTS
-480 STLPPSSAAAAG
+480 SMLPPSSASAIAII
-492 MGPPR
+492 PQR

-516 LSGSHG
+516 LSGNHS
-522 FSGFSFGLLHHGT
+522 FSGFSFSLLHHSI
-535 DNNNA
+535 DNNTT
-540 ASGSSAAAQGGVQ
+540 ASASLAAAQPSPVQ

-597 KSSKPRLTVPCCSMV
+597 KSSKPRLTVPCCSIV

-621 VPDKENTFLLQMR
+621 VPDKENTFLLQLEGSAQYVIETRDAVQMR

-643 ICLSLLWR
+643 ICLSEQEDVEGVCGGQLDISGTPEIVDRFSQVCYGGIGGSSPLMDP
-651 NRRLLTSDGPSPP
+651 LPP

-680 SGNSLGTPFAE
+680 GVGGASLGTPFAE

-697 SFLFSDVIAAEAV
+697 SFLFSEAPSGEAA

-731 LVLAGGPA
+731 LVLAGGAA

-813 ISFVGATAVRQPD
+813 ISFVGATTVRQP
-826 LTSRPRSPPLPPPL
+826 
-840 PPGRPPP
+840 GRD
-847 PTPPQERADEA
+847 R
-858 EPMAAGGSAATGG
+858 
-871 GGGGVGGGGAGRGDD
+871 
-886 SRRKWRR
+886 
-893 KWRQR
+893 
-898 RWKWGRSGGLGGA
+898 
-911 GHSSPPAGSRGG
+911 AGSRPTVCDVITT
-923 GGARRSEGAPSRR
+923 RHPDSPST
-936 QPVLLLLMKGR
+936 PISDCVLDQQ
-947 AGAGAGGGVGGETE
+947 TP
-961 EKEKE
+961 
-966 E
+966 